1 IYTNM
6 KKIFASTLLLLIGLG
21 SAYAQRDTRH
31 FEKGV
36 VSVTNNDTV
45 NAETVERHL
54 AGNTPGSPKD
64 NGLPRFAIV
73 GKDHKFY
80 MGIGVQFLGEAVFD
94 FGDEM
99 SSVTSFTPSALT
111 PSTPGNR
118 SSLGF
123 GWQTSSFYM
132 NVLALPGERN
142 QVGLFFK
149 ANFTGS
155 NNTLHVKHLY
165 AKYRGLLIGHTTS
178 LFTDAAAEP
187 MTIDYEGPNGYPF
200 LSVFTASWTQNFTK
214 NLSGAIAVESTTTA
228 LTTNGSTEQVNQRI
242 PVIPLYLQY
251 AWNGGKSHARI
262 SGIFRAMQYRNLSS
276 EQNKVL
282 AGMGVQ
288 LSGMN
293 QIYGPLSWNY
303 NIVYG
308 RGISTYL
315 QDDTGLNLDAVPTT
329 KAGKLE
335 MVKNLGLTAGLNYKF
350 SSKVST
356 NLVFSHLVNYLP
368 DNADI
373 STDTYRYG
381 DYFVANVL
389 YNFNRFVGA
398 GIEYDYGLRKDF
410 AGNILHSNRL
420 QVQMSVTF

>member
-1 IYTNM
+1 
-6 KKIFASTLLLLIGLG
+6 
-21 SAYAQRDTRH
+21 
-31 FEKGV
+31 
-36 VSVTNNDTV
+36 
-45 NAETVERHL
+45 
-54 AGNTPGSPKD
+54 
-64 NGLPRFAIV
+64 
-73 GKDHKFY
+73 
-80 MGIGVQFLGEAVFD
+80 
-94 FGDEM
+94 
-99 SSVTSFTPSALT
+99 
-111 PSTPGNR
+111 
-118 SSLGF
+118 
-123 GWQTSSFYM
+123 
-132 NVLALPGERN
+132 
-142 QVGLFFK
+142 
-149 ANFTGS
+149 
-155 NNTLHVKHLY
+155 
-165 AKYRGLLIGHTTS
+165 
-178 LFTDAAAEP
+178 
-187 MTIDYEGPNGYPF
+187 
-200 LSVFTASWTQNFTK
+200 
-214 NLSGAIAVESTTTA
+214 
-228 LTTNGSTEQVNQRI
+228 
-242 PVIPLYLQY
+242 
-251 AWNGGKSHARI
+251 
-262 SGIFRAMQYRNLSS
+262 
-276 EQNKVL
+276 
-282 AGMGVQ
+282 MGVQ